1 VRRLSGPFGP
11 RSSHRPVLPPIRSEG
26 RSIALTNAAFH
37 ADLAG
42 GWRSFRR
49 DLAAVLPRRDADSL
63 ATCRLI
69 TT

>member
-26 RSIALTNAAFH
+26 RSIALTNAALH

-49 DLAAVLPRRDADSL
+49 DLAAVPP
-63 ATCRLI
+63 
-69 TT
+69 